1 MMQKRFSRFLQIL
14 ASMSLLLILL
24 TQCSLPTMKQIDTT
38 EDYRSLGYPDQRKVA
53 RDSQGN
59 LYVAYRKKYKSSTTS
74 TYHIFVAK
82 SKNNGTSWQIVNN
95 NQPIEQIGDYMQRV
109 PTIAIDQRDVIHV
122 AWYGQDAQNTG
133 ENQRQIKYSRST
145 DGGATWSSWVNV
157 GEVQGYDNQK
167 LWQEHPTLAVSGT
180 NVYIAWQ
187 GLDPD
192 SPRSSQV
199 RLAHSTDSGATWD
212 PWRTVKPTTRGNR
225 SRPSIIAV
233 PGGKRLYILA
243 YGGVGTPQQIVWTSS
258 DDGGATW
265 SDWQAVAPNGD
276 DQRHVSAAIDSAGR
290 VHAVWRQIHEQN
302 KSNIVYAMLDNA
314 RWSQPET
321 IQQDKTYQFFPSI
334 AVAGNDHIWV
344 TWTASDDASKSPE
357 DDPTSGKIVVATKDS
372 DNSWRLLQPPN
383 EQQGTNIY
391 SSLRWGEYNN
401 GGNVDLVW
409 LSGSGD
415 SWQILFS
422 ALESWQ

>member
-1 MMQKRFSRFLQIL
+1 MQKRCSRFLSII
-14 ASMSLLLILL
+14 AGMSLLLIFLS
-24 TQCSLPTMKQIDTT
+24 QCSLPTMKQIDNT
-38 EDYRSLGYPDQRKVA
+38 EDYRSLGYPDQRKIA

-59 LYVAYRKKYKSSTTS
+59 LYVAYRKKYKSVNTS

-82 SKNNGTSWQIVNN
+82 STNNGSSWQILNN

-133 ENQRQIKYSRST
+133 ENQRQIKYSRSS
-145 DGGATWSSWVNV
+145 DGGLTWSPWVNV

-167 LWQEHPTLAVSGT
+167 LWQEHPTLAVNGT

-192 SPRSSQV
+192 NPRSSQV
-199 RLAHSTDSGATWD
+199 RLGHSTDSGATWQ
-212 PWRTVKPTTRGNR
+212 PWRTVKATTRGNR

-233 PGGKRLYILA
+233 SGGERLYILA

-265 SDWQAVAPNGD
+265 GDWQPVAPNTG
-276 DQRHVSAAIDSAGR
+276 DQRHVSAALDSGGR
-290 VHAVWRQIHEQN
+290 VHAVWRQMDDQN
-302 KSNIVYAMLDNA
+302 NAAIVYAVLDNGQ
-314 RWSQPET
+314 WSQPKA
-321 IQQDKTYQFFPSI
+321 IQQNGTYQFFPSI
-334 AVAGNDHIWV
+334 AVSGDDSVWV
-344 TWTASDDASKSPE
+344 SWTASSDASKSPE
-357 DDPTSGKIVVATKDS
+357 DDPTNGNIVVAKKEHDS
-372 DNSWRLLQPPN
+372 TWRMLQPPL
-383 EQQGTNIY
+383 EQQGANIY

-415 SWQILFS
+415 SWHLLFS
-422 ALESWQ
+422 ALDSWQ

>member
-1 MMQKRFSRFLQIL
+1 MHKRFSRFMQVF
-14 ASMSLLLILL
+14 ACMSLMLILL

-38 EDYRSLGYPDQRKVA
+38 EDYRALGYPDQRKIV

-59 LYVAYRKKYKSSTTS
+59 LYVAYRKKYKARDTS
-74 TYHIFVAK
+74 AYHIFVAK
-82 SKNNGTSWQIVNN
+82 STNNGSSWQILND

-122 AWYGQDAQNTG
+122 AWYGQDAQNAG

-145 DGGATWSSWVNV
+145 DGGATWSPWINV
-157 GEVQGYDNQK
+157 GEVQGYGNQK

-187 GLDPD
+187 GLDAEN
-192 SPRSSQV
+192 PRSSQV

-225 SRPSIIAV
+225 SRPSIIAA

-243 YGGVGTPQQIVWTSS
+243 YGGVGAPQQIVWTSS
-258 DDGGATW
+258 DDGGMTW
-265 SDWQAVAPNGD
+265 SEWQPVAPNSG
-276 DQRHVSAAIDSAGR
+276 DQRHVSAAIDSTGR
-290 VHAVWRQIHEQN
+290 VHAVWRQSDEQHN
-302 KSNIVYAMLDNA
+302 ATVVYAVLDNGQ
-314 RWSQPET
+314 WSQPKA
-321 IQQDKTYQFFPSI
+321 IQPDTTYQFFPSV
-334 AVAGNDHIWV
+334 AVSGDDSVWV
-344 TWTASDDASKSPE
+344 TWTASSTASASPE
-357 DDPTSGKIVVATKDS
+357 DDPNEGKIVVAKKEA
-372 DNSWRLLQPPN
+372 DNLWHVLQPPT

-415 SWQILFS
+415 SWQIMFS
-422 ALESWQ
+422 ALDSWQ